1 MAIIIGNTSVTVE
14 KVSKNEIV
22 KGMGFHHVALKAV
35 DFDASF
41 KFYTEGLGMKFYT
54 SWGEGNGK
62 IAMLDL
68 GDGGILELF
77 AGGEECKGGNAGY
90 IHFALKVDEVDAA
103 YKRALEYGA
112 REKSAP
118 KVVPLDSAP
127 VKLTLNCG
135 FVYGPS
141 GEEIEFFKVVS
152 AE

>member
-1 MAIIIGNTSVTVE
+1 MA
-14 KVSKNEIV
+14 NEII
-22 KGMGFHHVALKAV
+22 KGMGFHHIALKAA

-54 SWGEGNGK
+54 SWGEGSSK
-62 IAMLDL
+62 IAMLDI

-77 AGGEECKGGNAGY
+77 AGGNNYESTDAGY
-90 IHFALKVDEVDAA
+90 IHLAMKVDDVDAA
-103 YKRALEYGA
+103 YARAIEFGA
-112 REKSAP
+112 REKSKP
-118 KVVPLDSAP
+118 KVVPLDSKP

-141 GEEIEFFKVVS
+141 GEEIEFFRVVN

>member
-1 MAIIIGNTSVTVE
+1 MAIIVGNTSVTVE
-14 KVSKNEIV
+14 EVSKNEIV

-62 IAMLDL
+62 IA
-68 GDGGILELF
+68 ILELF

-90 IHFALKVDEVDAA
+90 IHFALKVDDVDAA

>member
-1 MAIIIGNTSVTVE
+1 MAIIVGNTSVTVE
-14 KVSKNEIV
+14 EVSKNEIV

-54 SWGEGNGK
+54 SWGEGSGK

-90 IHFALKVDEVDAA
+90 TDADYTEVD
-103 YKRALEYGA
+103 
-112 REKSAP
+112 
-118 KVVPLDSAP
+118 D
-127 VKLTLNCG
+127 N
-135 FVYGPS
+135 
-141 GEEIEFFKVVS
+141 
-152 AE
+152 